1 MFLCKLPNT
10 GQVSMLK
17 TTAIHVQQKIF
28 GCLRFQVDKQNWLN
42 FLVNKKIKNKKNK
55 TLQKILI
62 GNQY

>member
-28 GCLRFQVDKQNWLN
+28 GCLRFQVYKQNWLN
-42 FLVNKKIKNKKNK
+42 FLVNKKNKK
-55 TLQKILI
+55 
-62 GNQY
+62 